1 MEVEVRG
8 QLIDVVYDCST
19 LPMVVVKI
27 DGETDGGTSAVLQ
40 VVVGICCLDVVEQ
53 IVHDLQG

>member
-1 MEVEVRG
+1 MEFEVRG

-19 LPMVVVKI
+19 LQMLLVKI

-40 VVVGICCLDVVEQ
+40 VVVGVCCLDVVEQ